1 MTTLS
6 TLACR
11 YCVLPHS
18 AERVPDEIGL
28 KLYGVCP
35 HCCAVTLDHDF
46 ADLNRPTGSS
56 NTAPISSRGGDL
68 TWRAPRVVTSFSFS
82 II

>member
-11 YCVLPHS
+11 YCALPHS
-18 AERVPDEIGL
+18 AERMPDEIGL

-35 HCCAVTLDHDF
+35 HCCAVTMDHDF
-46 ADLNRPTGSS
+46 SNSSRSLGSS
-56 NTAPISSRGGDL
+56 ALPEGSPPRL
-68 TWRAPRVVTSFSFS
+68 AWRAPRVAVSFCF
-82 II
+82 I